1 MMTLLW
7 GFDLL
12 SEAETETGN
21 DTSEKSGM
29 FNRHSTA
36 NQTPQKQE
44 MHNARLEHG
53 TRFGTDGRTTLSI
66 VPNGSCFGTCF

>member
-1 MMTLLW
+1 MTLLW

-36 NQTPQKQE
+36 NQTPQKQGI
-44 MHNARLEHG
+44 HSG
-53 TRFGTDGRTTLSI
+53 TPLAWDTIWD
-66 VPNGSCFGTCF
+66 